1 MVNRIHAAISQHR
14 EFVNLMLHD
23 KALHH
28 GIQQVA
34 ECCIECLRSGRKI
47 LLCGNGGSASDAQHI
62 AAELSGRYLID
73 RPPLFAEALHV
84 NTSYLTAVA
93 NDYNFDHVYARAVE
107 AKGFNGDVLIALSTS
122 GKSPN
127 VIKAVQVAKDRGL
140 ITVGMTGRANSPL
153 LSISDYHIAIP
164 SDYTP
169 NIQEGHIMVGHI
181 LCEIIEA
188 TIFSENSID

>member
-1 MVNRIHAAISQHR
+1 MVNRIYAAISQHQ
-14 EFVNLMLHD
+14 EFVHLMLHD
-23 KALHH
+23 KALHQ
-28 GIQQVA
+28 GIRQVA
-34 ECCIECLRSGRKI
+34 DCCIKCLRSSHKI

-107 AKGFNGDVLIALSTS
+107 AKGFQGDVLIALSTS

-127 VIKAVQVAKDRGL
+127 VLKAVQVAKERGL
-140 ITVGMTGRANSPL
+140 ITVGMTGNTENPL
-153 LSISDYHIAIP
+153 LSMTDHSIAIP
-164 SDYTP
+164 SAYTP

-181 LCEIIEA
+181 LCELIEA
-188 TIFSENSID
+188 TIFGEAPD

>member
-1 MVNRIHAAISQHR
+1 MVKRIRDAISQHQ
-14 EFVNLMLHD
+14 EFVNLMLQD
-23 KALHH
+23 EVLQQK
-28 GIQQVA
+28 IQEVS
-34 ECCIECLRSGRKI
+34 ECCIECLQNGHKI

-107 AKGFNGDVLIALSTS
+107 AKGFQGDVLIALSTS

-127 VIKAVQVAKDRGL
+127 VLKAVQVAKDRGL
-140 ITVGMTGRANSPL
+140 ITVGMTGRGNNPL
-153 LSISDYHIAIP
+153 LNLSNFHIAIP

-188 TIFSENSID
+188 TIFGASNKD